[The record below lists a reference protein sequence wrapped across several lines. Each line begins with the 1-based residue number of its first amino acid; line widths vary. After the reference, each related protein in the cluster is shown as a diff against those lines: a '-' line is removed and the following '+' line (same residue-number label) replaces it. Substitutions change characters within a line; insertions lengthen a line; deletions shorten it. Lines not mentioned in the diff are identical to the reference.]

1 MVQILNLPFFKNV
14 AKRNNEK
21 MRRENGKR
29 IKASHKIDLKSR
41 VVLRPETKGG
51 LLSGVVKPP
60 GTKEGNFSLLGLPCE
75 ITL

>member
-29 IKASHKIDLKSR
+29 IKVLHKIAL
-41 VVLRPETKGG
+41 
-51 LLSGVVKPP
+51 
-60 GTKEGNFSLLGLPCE
+60 
-75 ITL
+75 

>member
-1 MVQILNLPFFKNV
+1 MVQILNLPLLKNV
-14 AKRNNEK
+14 AKRKNEK

-29 IKASHKIDLKSR
+29 IEVSCKIDLQSW

-51 LLSGVVKPP
+51 PFVSG
-60 GTKEGNFSLLGLPCE
+60 LLGLPRE